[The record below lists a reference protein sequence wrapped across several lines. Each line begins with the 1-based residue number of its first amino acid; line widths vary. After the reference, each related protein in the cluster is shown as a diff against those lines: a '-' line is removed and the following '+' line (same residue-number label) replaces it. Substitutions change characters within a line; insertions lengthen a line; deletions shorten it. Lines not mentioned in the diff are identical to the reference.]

1 MIRSHYSENLILAE
15 NPEWQ
20 DPSLLADI
28 EAQTGLDLKVEKSKR
43 SKQKSKLTNINKASN
58 PVRNR
63 LESKVLSR

>member
-1 MIRSHYSENLILAE
+1 MNCALLMFTE

-28 EAQTGLDLKVEKSKR
+28 EAQTGLDLKVEKP
-43 SKQKSKLTNINKASN
+43 KQRGKHKSKLTSIHKKDNTS
-58 PVRNR
+58 RSR